1 MDLPAPAA
9 LPAAQVHA
17 LLDSG
22 EAVPLLPGHWPVP
35 VRIAGRWWHV
45 PAATEEPAANG
56 GGHSCVAASPAQ
68 AAAYERLAAR
78 VDAAAAGTPRPQREP
93 PPGATAPTLA
103 ARTRPSPTSP
113 RPRCSVPCCGIRG
126 ACKT

>member
-22 EAVPLLPGHWPVP
+22 EAVPLLPGHRPVP
-35 VRIAGRWWHV
+35 VRIASRWWHV
-45 PAATEEPAANG
+45 PAATEEPAATANG
-56 GGHSCVAASPAQ
+56 GGQSYVAASPAQ

-78 VDAAAAGTPRPQREP
+78 VDAAAAATPRPQREP
-93 PPGATAPTLA
+93 PP
-103 ARTRPSPTSP
+103 
-113 RPRCSVPCCGIRG
+113 
-126 ACKT
+126 

>member
-1 MDLPAPAA
+1 MDLPAPTV

-22 EAVPLLPGHWPVP
+22 EAVPLLPGHRPVP

-45 PAATEEPAANG
+45 PAATVPAATAEPAANG
-56 GGHSCVAASPAQ
+56 GGHSYVAASPAQ

-78 VDAAAAGTPRPQREP
+78 VDAAAAATPRPQREP
-93 PPGATAPTLA
+93 PP
-103 ARTRPSPTSP
+103 
-113 RPRCSVPCCGIRG
+113 
-126 ACKT
+126 

>member
-1 MDLPAPAA
+1 MNPPMDLPAPAA

-22 EAVPLLPGHWPVP
+22 EAVPLLPGHRPVP
-35 VRIAGRWWHV
+35 ARIAGRWWHV

-56 GGHSCVAASPAQ
+56 GGHSYVAASPAQ

-78 VDAAAAGTPRPQREP
+78 VDAAAAATPRPQREP
-93 PPGATAPTLA
+93 PP
-103 ARTRPSPTSP
+103 
-113 RPRCSVPCCGIRG
+113 
-126 ACKT
+126 